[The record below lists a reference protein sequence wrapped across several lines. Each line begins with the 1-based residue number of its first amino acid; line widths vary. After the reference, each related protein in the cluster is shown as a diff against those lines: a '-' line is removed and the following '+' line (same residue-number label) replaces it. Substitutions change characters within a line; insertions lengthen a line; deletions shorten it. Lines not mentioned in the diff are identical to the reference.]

1 MKLIILVLILHIS
14 PIILSPS
21 SDMWNK
27 LNQHIKENKTLIF
40 SGHFIFDEENYTAL
54 DVNADEM
61 KQLYNLQDTIYKDY
75 HTATYIFA
83 IKNLD
88 TSLESL
94 DNFVDKTRDNL
105 RYNKYD
111 VNNSFFA
118 VILIEQ
124 NDGQFYI
131 GKEVINIYINTYAAR
146 IIKSDLLNN
155 IKNKN
160 YYNGWKEYLESLNDT
175 FGVNKALNNISLIDI
190 LDLFKNITVN
200 TTTSPNEPF
209 IFYGRSSSSVNAG
222 KIVLVIVSILIG
234 IGLISV
240 IVLLLNKCA
249 KCCVSN
255 CCKGIAYLIIK
266 NKGGSASNSS
276 KIVRTTANNSYY
288 DNNYYN
294 NNDNNYRISNNN
306 SYGGY
311 SIGGNTGGGA
321 SVGGN
326 IAHNVRV

>member
-40 SGHFIFDEENYTAL
+40 PGHFIFDEENYTAL

-111 VNNSFFA
+111 VYNSFFA

-131 GKEVINIYINTYAAR
+131 GKEVINIYIDTTTAR
-146 IIKSDLLNN
+146 NIKSQLLNN

-160 YYNGWKEYLESLNDT
+160 YYNGWKEYLESLNYS
-175 FGVNKALNNISLIDI
+175 FG
-190 LDLFKNITVN
+190 
-200 TTTSPNEPF
+200 
-209 IFYGRSSSSVNAG
+209 FY
-222 KIVLVIVSILIG
+222 
-234 IGLISV
+234 
-240 IVLLLNKCA
+240 
-249 KCCVSN
+249 
-255 CCKGIAYLIIK
+255 
-266 NKGGSASNSS
+266 
-276 KIVRTTANNSYY
+276 
-288 DNNYYN
+288 
-294 NNDNNYRISNNN
+294 
-306 SYGGY
+306 
-311 SIGGNTGGGA
+311 
-321 SVGGN
+321 
-326 IAHNVRV
+326 

>member
-1 MKLIILVLILHIS
+1 MKLIILVLILYIN

-40 SGHFIFDEENYTAL
+40 PGHFIFDEENYTAL

-61 KQLYNLQDTIYKDY
+61 KQLYNLQDSIYKNY

-83 IKNLD
+83 IKNLN

-111 VNNSFFA
+111 VYNSFFA

-131 GKEVINIYINTYAAR
+131 GKEVINIYIDTATAR
-146 IIKSDLLNN
+146 NIKLQLLNN
-155 IKNKN
+155 TKNKN
-160 YYNGWKEYLESLNDT
+160 YYNGWKEYLESLNYS
-175 FGVNKALNNISLIDI
+175 FGFYKNKTA
-190 LDLFKNITVN
+190 TTN
-200 TTTSPNEPF
+200 TTPNEPF
-209 IFYGRSSSSVNAG
+209 IFNRRSSSSVDAK
-222 KIVLVIVSILIG
+222 KIALPIVGGVLGISLIG
-234 IGLISV
+234 
-240 IVLLLNKCA
+240 
-249 KCCVSN
+249 
-255 CCKGIAYLIIK
+255 GIIYLSSK
-266 NKGGSASNSS
+266 NKGGLASNSS
-276 KIVRTTANNSYY
+276 KIVRTTTNNTYY

-294 NNDNNYRISNNN
+294 NNNDYNDRISNNN

-311 SIGGNTGGGA
+311 SVGGN

-326 IAHNVRV
+326 NGGGPSVGGNSAHSVRV

>member
-40 SGHFIFDEENYTAL
+40 PGHFIFDEENYTAL

-83 IKNLD
+83 IKNLN

-105 RYNKYD
+105 RDNKYD
-111 VNNSFFA
+111 VYNSFFA

-160 YYNGWKEYLESLNDT
+160 YYNGWKEYLESLNYS
-175 FGVNKALNNISLIDI
+175 FGVYKTLNNISLNDI
-190 LDLFKNITVN
+190 MDLYKNITIN

-209 IFYGRSSSSVNAG
+209 IFYGRSSSSSSVDVK
-222 KIVLVIVSILIG
+222 KIVLPIVSVVIV
-234 IGLISV
+234 IGLIV
-240 IVLLLNKCA
+240 GIGAL
-249 KCCVSN
+249 CVR
-255 CCKGIAYLIIK
+255 CY
-266 NKGGSASNSS
+266 ASNSS
-276 KIVRTTANNSYY
+276 KIVRTTTNNTYY
-288 DNNYYN
+288 DNN
-294 NNDNNYRISNNN
+294 DRISNNN

-311 SIGGNTGGGA
+311 SVGGN

-326 IAHNVRV
+326 NG

>member
-40 SGHFIFDEENYTAL
+40 PGHFIFDEENYTAL

-61 KQLYNLQDTIYKDY
+61 KELYNLQDTIYKDY

-160 YYNGWKEYLESLNDT
+160 YYNGWKEYLESLNYS
-175 FGVNKALNNISLIDI
+175 FGVYKTLNNISLNDI

-209 IFYGRSSSSVNAG
+209 IFYGRSSSSSSVDVK
-222 KIVLVIVSILIG
+222 KIVLPIVSVVIV
-234 IGLISV
+234 IGLIV
-240 IVLLLNKCA
+240 GIGAL
-249 KCCVSN
+249 CVR
-255 CCKGIAYLIIK
+255 CY
-266 NKGGSASNSS
+266 ASNSS
-276 KIVRTTANNSYY
+276 KIVRTTTNNTYY

-294 NNDNNYRISNNN
+294 NDRISNNN

-311 SIGGNTGGGA
+311 SVGGN

-326 IAHNVRV
+326 NGGGPSVGGNSAHSVRV